1 MKATQKSV
9 QLACCQAEC
18 HDKCMNV
25 SIQTRDKCPKC
36 DVPFSSADAMTS
48 DDDLP
53 HRANTD
59 GKDDDAHEADL
70 VPQEED
76 IRRVSSDTQNKSI
89 SNIIARVSAA
99 MNAKSPVVSAA
110 MNSKPPVV
118 SPAMNSKSPVVSPA
132 MNSKSPVVSPDMNAK
147 SSVVSGSGSTFIE
160 RMRIRK
166 GTEDNRSKIKDIHH
180 YKDEET
186 SSMKGDS
193 GLRDDITQLH
203 HLHELIVVCC
213 AMSLLL
219 WLFFSNGI

>member
-1 MKATQKSV
+1 
-9 QLACCQAEC
+9 
-18 HDKCMNV
+18 MNV
-25 SIQTRDKCPKC
+25 AIQTRDKCPKC
-36 DVPFSSADAMTS
+36 DEPFSSADAMTS
-48 DDDLP
+48 DLP

-99 MNAKSPVVSAA
+99 MNATSSVVSA
-110 MNSKPPVV
+110 
-118 SPAMNSKSPVVSPA
+118 AMNSKSPVVSPA

-166 GTEDNRSKIKDIHH
+166 GTEDNRSKIKDDIHH

-219 WLFFSNGI
+219 WLFFSNAI

>member
-1 MKATQKSV
+1 
-9 QLACCQAEC
+9 
-18 HDKCMNV
+18 MNV
-25 SIQTRDKCPKC
+25 AIQTRDKCPKC
-36 DVPFSSADAMTS
+36 DEPFSSADAMTS
-48 DDDLP
+48 DLP

-99 MNAKSPVVSAA
+99 MNATSSVVSAA
-110 MNSKPPVV
+110 MNAKSPVV
-118 SPAMNSKSPVVSPA
+118 SPAMNSKSPVVSPD

-166 GTEDNRSKIKDIHH
+166 GTEDNRSKIKDDIHH

-219 WLFFSNGI
+219 WLFFSNAI